1 MAKGTVIKANQ
12 VKSLFVDKTYSSK
25 MLLDQTNSET
35 KGVQINQGF
44 ISAGSKHA
52 DHYHHVDY
60 DEVYLIQKGI
70 AMVRLDGV
78 EYDLNAGDVVHIPG
92 GTMHAIENR
101 SDTEELIIFT
111 VWSRHPE
118 KGVNPVYDMRVKDW
132 GKSYV
137 TVEEE

>member
-1 MAKGTVIKANQ
+1 MAKGTVIKADL
-12 VKSLFVDKTYSSK
+12 VKSLFVDKSYSSK
-25 MLLDQTNSET
+25 MLLDQTNSGT

-44 ISAGSKHA
+44 ISPGSKHA

-78 EYDLNAGDVVHIPG
+78 EYDLNSGDVVHIPG

-111 VWSRHPE
+111 IWSRHPE
-118 KGVNPVYDMRVKDW
+118 KGVNPVYDKRVKDW

-137 TVEEE
+137 TIDEE